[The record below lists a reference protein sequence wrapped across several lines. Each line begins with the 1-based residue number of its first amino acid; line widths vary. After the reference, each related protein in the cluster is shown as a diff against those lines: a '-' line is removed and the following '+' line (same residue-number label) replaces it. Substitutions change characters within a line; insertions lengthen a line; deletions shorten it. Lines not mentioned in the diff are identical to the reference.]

1 MRRHRQKLMQQQK
14 SKVIS
19 VNSLQQNKLVEFN
32 NAWNDYM
39 EKYEDA
45 ALSSLEKLKA
55 KHLR

>member
-14 SKVIS
+14 TKVIS
-19 VNSLQQNKLVEFN
+19 VNSLQQSKLVEFN
-32 NAWNDYM
+32 NAWNEYM

>member
-1 MRRHRQKLMQQQK
+1 MQQQK

-45 ALSSLEKLKA
+45 ALSSL
-55 KHLR
+55 